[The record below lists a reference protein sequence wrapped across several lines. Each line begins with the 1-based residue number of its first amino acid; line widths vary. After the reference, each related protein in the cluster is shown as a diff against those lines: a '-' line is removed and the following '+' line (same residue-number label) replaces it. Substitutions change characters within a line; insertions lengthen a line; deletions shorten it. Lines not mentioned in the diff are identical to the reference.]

1 MFALPASTARLALQM
16 IYVLCG
22 GIWLSAFNNVIIVAL
37 LRTGGDVRSAAVI
50 DVGTLWA
57 VGVPMA
63 LLAGLVLRL
72 ELPFVYL
79 ATYLEQVIKAVVGFW
94 RYRQGKW
101 VCNIIKEDSQ

>member
-1 MFALPASTARLALQM
+1 M
-16 IYVLCG
+16 
-22 GIWLSAFNNVIIVAL
+22 
-37 LRTGGDVRSAAVI
+37 RSAAVI